1 MTRILDLELL
11 HTLVVVA
18 DAGSLSAAA
27 PRLYRSQSAIS
38 EQVRKLEQMCGAVL
52 LLRGKAG
59 IRLTTAGER
68 LVGHAQ
74 RLLSLSDAAWREMQG
89 AQLTG
94 DLRLAITDYFRPH
107 ALPIILRRLREQFPQ
122 LRLHV
127 DIRKSAWIEEQANA
141 ASFDIG
147 VSMTIL
153 HRNRLPD
160 GAPPGRIPL
169 RREPLHWIADKSF
182 ALAQPV
188 GTLPLLV
195 LPESCSLQRFAVH
208 ALDVHGT
215 AYRIEHTASD
225 IGGLH
230 LALAAGLGVA
240 CLNASAVP
248 PSAAPV
254 DSGGGSG
261 LPVLPDVEFS
271 LAPARA
277 GEPAFVSDVR
287 DMLAAQLN

>member
-1 MTRILDLELL
+1 MTRILDLDLL
-11 HTLVVVA
+11 NTLVVVA

-38 EQVRKLEQMCGAVL
+38 EQVRKLEQMCGVAL
-52 LLRGKAG
+52 LVRAKTGT
-59 IRLTTAGER
+59 RLTTAGER

-74 RLLSLSDAAWREMQG
+74 RLLSLSDAAWREVQG
-89 AQLTG
+89 AQLSG

-127 DIRKSAWIEEQANA
+127 SIRKSAWIEEEANA

-153 HRNRLPD
+153 HQNRSPD
-160 GAPPGRIPL
+160 DGVSGRIQL
-169 RREPLHWIADKSF
+169 RREPLHWIADRSF
-182 ALAQPV
+182 ALAPDV
-188 GTLPLLV
+188 EALPLLV

-208 ALDVHGT
+208 ALDLHGT
-215 AYRIEHTASD
+215 AYTIEHTASD

-240 CLNASAVP
+240 CLNESAISEGVARLP
-248 PSAAPV
+248 TPH
-254 DSGGGSG
+254 G
-261 LPVLPDVEFS
+261 LPALPKVAFQF
-271 LAPARA
+271 LPARR
-277 GEPAFVSDVR
+277 GETAFVSKAR
-287 DMLAAQLN
+287 ELLASHLV